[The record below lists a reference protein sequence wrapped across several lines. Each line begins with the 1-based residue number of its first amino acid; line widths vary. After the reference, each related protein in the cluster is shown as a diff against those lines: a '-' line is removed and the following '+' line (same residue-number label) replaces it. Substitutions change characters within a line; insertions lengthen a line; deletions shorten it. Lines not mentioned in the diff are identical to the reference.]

1 MNKMSAENMSKETL
15 LSLFN
20 KETRSLES
28 AIDRIHDLENELSKK
43 DVKIEDYKLAAKRT
57 VENSQMTTKFMQ
69 NTINGMNI
77 QHSQEK
83 QELINTYTKK
93 IDKIKNGV

>member
-1 MNKMSAENMSKETL
+1 MNEMSAENMSKETL

-28 AIDRIHDLENELSKK
+28 AIDRIHDLENELSKSHA
-43 DVKIEDYKLAAKRT
+43 ITEDYRIAAKQT
-57 VENSQMTTKFMQ
+57 IENSQMATKFMQ
-69 NTINGMNI
+69 NTINDMNI

-83 QELINTYTKK
+83 QELINTYTIK